1 MTCVDFRLIVLIV
14 TTLGCARPVP
24 EETPIFID
32 QQLFEEIQAA
42 SSQQVDRVW
51 ELAQRIG
58 DPVVQRAA
66 VSSWILDNGLSIEES
81 QGGKLCELLIKND
94 QIFCFRRLRSPH
106 LRGSAVGKAAPN

>member
-1 MTCVDFRLIVLIV
+1 MCVEFRLIVLILM
-14 TTLGCARPVP
+14 TLGCASSGSEKASSPP
-24 EETPIFID
+24 D

-42 SSQQVDRVW
+42 SIQQVDHVW

-81 QGGKLCELLIKND
+81 QGGKLCQLLTGID
-94 QIFCFRRLRSPH
+94 QIFCYRRLRSPH
-106 LRGSAVGKAAPN
+106 LRGTAVGRAAPN

>member
-1 MTCVDFRLIVLIV
+1 MICVDFRLIVVFV
-14 TTLGCARPVP
+14 TALACARPAP
-24 EETPIFID
+24 EASPVSVD

-42 SSQQVDRVW
+42 SSQQVEHVW

-81 QGGKLCELLIKND
+81 QGGKLCQLLTGND